1 MGVTMSP
8 TLFNDD
14 IQSIDNFGPD
24 VKTSLQ
30 RDIEAGKNSE
40 IDTLVYSVVRLA
52 KEYGIDTPSYSA
64 VAAKFQMS

>member
-1 MGVTMSP
+1 MIFRVLIISV
-8 TLFNDD
+8 L
-14 IQSIDNFGPD
+14 D